1 MWKHLKKNTSKPVV
15 LYGMGDGADKVL
27 SVCKKEG
34 ISVAGIFASDEFA
47 RHNDFH
53 GYPVTTYAEAKKVFG
68 KMIVLVCFGTSRPEV
83 LFRIEAIAKEQELYI
98 PDLPVYGDGL
108 FTKEYAAAHQAELE
122 AVARHFS
129 DDLPKRVWDCM
140 LAYRLSGDA
149 VHLKNA
155 ESDPTEAWNNILQ
168 PTDHEHFL
176 DLGAYRG
183 DTVREFLAST
193 NGYAAITAVEPEPK
207 TYQKLCENTDGLHDF
222 RRIHA
227 AVGNYD
233 GTCLFSAKKGRGSS
247 VKADGIEIPC
257 LCVDGLS
264 PAVPFS
270 LVNMDIEGN
279 ERAAIEGME
288 ETVRIYKPKLQI
300 AAYHRVEDYF
310 SIPLQILAI
319 RPDYKVFIRHFPGI
333 PAWDTNFYFI

>member
-1 MWKHLKKNTSKPVV
+1 MWNHLKSTSKPIV

-27 SVCKKEG
+27 SVSKQKD
-34 ISVAGIFASDEFA
+34 IPVAGIFASDGFA

-53 GYPVTTYAEAKKVFG
+53 GYTVMTYAEAKEAFG
-68 KMIVLVCFGTSRPEV
+68 EMIVLVCFGTSRPEV
-83 LFRIEAIAKEQELYI
+83 LSRIEAIAAEQELYI

-108 FTKEYAAAHQAELE
+108 FTEEYAAAHQAELE

-129 DDLPKRVWDCM
+129 DDQSKRAWDSL
-140 LAYRLSGDA
+140 LAYRMSGDLS
-149 VHLKNA
+149 HLKNA
-155 ESDPTEAWNNILQ
+155 ESEPEEVWKNILQ

-183 DTVREFLAST
+183 DTVKDFLSHVSD
-193 NGYAAITAVEPEPK
+193 YDAITAVEPDPK
-207 TYQKLCENTDGLHDF
+207 TFQKLCENTDGLHDC

-247 VKADGIEIPC
+247 VAQDGIEIAC
-257 LCVDGLS
+257 LRVDSLS

-270 LVNMDIEGN
+270 LVNIDVEGN
-279 ERAAIEGME
+279 ERAAIEGMA
-288 ETVRIYKPKLQI
+288 ETIRTYKPKLQI
-300 AAYHRVEDYF
+300 AAYHRAEDYF
-310 SIPLQILAI
+310 AIPLQVLAI
-319 RPDYKVFIRHFPGI
+319 RPDYRVFIRHFPGI